1 MIDKRRLLT
10 WTIRLILAAVFIVAG
25 IIKIADPQ
33 GFATNIDNYRI
44 LPYPLVTVTAIV
56 LPWLEVVLGM
66 ALLSGIWIRGASL
79 WVVILNAIFLVAI
92 SSALIRGLDIDCG
105 CFSTGGEGT
114 QIGIRKL
121 LEDVVL
127 LAGGLWLYVQ
137 SGVKQKRHRTPAR

>member
-1 MIDKRRLLT
+1 M
-10 WTIRLILAAVFIVAG
+10 IRLILAAVFIVAG
-25 IIKIADPQ
+25 SVKIADPQ

-56 LPWLEVVLGM
+56 LPWLEVLLGV
-66 ALLSGIWIRGASL
+66 ALLVGIWIRGASL

-92 SSALIRGLDIDCG
+92 SSALIRGLDIECG

-114 QIGIRKL
+114 RIGIQKL

-127 LAGGLWLYVQ
+127 LAGGLWLYVRT
-137 SGVKQKRHRTPAR
+137 GVKQKRHHNAIRESW